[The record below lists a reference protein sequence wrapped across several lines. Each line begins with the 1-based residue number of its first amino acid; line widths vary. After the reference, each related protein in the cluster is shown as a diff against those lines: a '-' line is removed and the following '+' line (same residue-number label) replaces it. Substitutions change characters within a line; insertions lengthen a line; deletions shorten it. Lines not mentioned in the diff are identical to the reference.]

1 MRGKDNT
8 QIYFINRK
16 IQLYHFDNTKTLGF
30 PYFRTMA
37 IKEYDLFV
45 IGTGTAGKSVA
56 YECASEGMK
65 VAIADNREFGG
76 TCSQRGCD
84 PKKILVGITQ
94 AMQLSENLIGKGII
108 SVPKIDWAALQ
119 KFKSTFTDAVP
130 FSTERNLKDAGIE
143 MYHQSPK
150 FLDENTFN
158 VEGKTIK
165 AKKIVIATGQKPMEL
180 KILGREHLMISD
192 DFLEL
197 EELPESI
204 VFVGAGYIG
213 MEFAHIAARCGAKV
227 TMVEFGER
235 PLAPFEADIVQHL
248 TKASEDL
255 GIKFIF
261 NAEVSQVEKLQK
273 NYRVSFQKNGKT
285 ETVDARMVFN
295 TAGRVPSIDE
305 LDLEKGNVAFEK
317 DGISV
322 NEFLRNTTNKNVYA
336 CGDVSAS
343 GALPLT
349 PTSSQEAR
357 IVSLNIRKGN
367 RTKMHF
373 PPVPSVVFTFPQLAA
388 IGLTQE
394 DAKEKGYD
402 FVVEYKSVP
411 KWFNAKHINA
421 SVYAYKTIVDKK
433 RNIVLGAHIIAPE
446 AGEMINLFVLAMCGK
461 LTTENIKAMIF
472 AYPTWGNDIKGMV

>member
-1 MRGKDNT
+1 MKNN
-8 QIYFINRK
+8 F
-16 IQLYHFDNTKTLGF
+16 YHFDNTNTFTVSLFSG
-30 PYFRTMA
+30 MA
-37 IKEYDLFV
+37 IKEYDVFV

-76 TCSQRGCD
+76 TCANRGCD
-84 PKKILVGITQ
+84 PKKVLVGITE
-94 AMQLSENLIGKGII
+94 AMQLSENLKGKGIV

-130 FSTERNLKDAGIE
+130 ASTEKKLKEAGIE

-150 FLDENTFN
+150 FLDENTLS

-180 KILGREHLMISD
+180 KIPGRDYLKVSD

-213 MEFAHIAARCGAKV
+213 MEFAHIAARCGAKITV
-227 TMVEFGER
+227 VEFGDR
-235 PLAPFEADIVQHL
+235 PLGPFEADIVSHL
-248 TKASEDL
+248 TKASEKL
-255 GIKFIF
+255 GIEFIF
-261 NAEVSQVEKLQK
+261 NAKVSEVEKLQK
-273 NYRVSFQKNGKT
+273 NYRISFQKNGKT
-285 ETVDARMVFN
+285 DSVDARMVFN
-295 TAGRVPSIDE
+295 TAGRVPSIDD
-305 LDLEKGNVAFEK
+305 LDLEKGNVSFIK
-317 DGISV
+317 GGISV
-322 NEFLRNTTNKNVYA
+322 NEFLQNTTNKSVYA

-343 GALPLT
+343 GSLPLT

-367 RTKMHF
+367 HTKMDF
-373 PPVPSVVFTFPQLAA
+373 PPVPSVVFTIPKLAS
-388 IGLTQE
+388 IGLTE
-394 DAKEKGYD
+394 EEAKEKGYD

-411 KWFNAKHINA
+411 KWFNAKHINEE
-421 SVYAYKTIVDKK
+421 VYAYKTIVDKK
-433 RNIVLGAHIIAPE
+433 RNLVLGAHIISSE

-461 LTTENIKAMIF
+461 LTTENLKAMIF